1 MAFIRHLMVI
11 LLVICSP
18 IRAQQIAY
26 TSGSDFTSNQF
37 RVQVSIGQV
46 FNSFQLAKPLIDEG
60 VFSIL
65 AELLELENFEQNDD
79 LIHVSPN
86 PFSDVLMIEAQAY
99 PWKVAL
105 GEIYTNQGVFVESLV
120 LTEPSSRYSL
130 RHLPQGVYFLRLYVP
145 GRTNF
150 IHKIIKQN

>member
-1 MAFIRHLMVI
+1 MGCTSLH
-11 LLVICSP
+11 
-18 IRAQQIAY
+18 AQQISY
-26 TSGSDFTSNQF
+26 TSGSDFYSNQF
-37 RVQVSIGQV
+37 QVQVSIGQV
-46 FNSFQLAKPLIDEG
+46 FNSFQLAKPLIDDG
-60 VFSIL
+60 LFSIL
-65 AELLELENFEQNDD
+65 AELLVLGNFEQNDG

-105 GEIYTNQGVFVESLV
+105 CEIYTSQGVLVESLV
-120 LTEPSSRYSL
+120 LTEPSSRHSL
-130 RHLPQGVYFLRLYVP
+130 RHLPLGVYFLRLYVP